1 MQGRGKCKQLLY
13 INLAL
18 CVGALAGVALAGGA
32 LAGVSSL
39 LMVFL
44 PITRAHMVSA
54 RRQKLVCPTCDC
66 GAHQQLVD
74 PLDARV
80 GSLHPRDERSS
91 HLEFGWSRP
100 HGANRRWHSEAEPRI
115 RGAIPR
121 AIPR

>member
-1 MQGRGKCKQLLY
+1 MARPGGTTRPKATLGCPSPKRK
-13 INLAL
+13 
-18 CVGALAGVALAGGA
+18 VGHAA
-32 LAGVSSL
+32 
-39 LMVFL
+39 
-44 PITRAHMVSA
+44 
-54 RRQKLVCPTCDC
+54 KLSTCDC